1 VGTSVPIFIMTPE
14 NFCYW
19 LQGYIE
25 LENPGKISAE
35 KTQVIKDHLN
45 LVFKKETPV
54 RNRIF
59 DGCLKKV
66 NHEVYS
72 EVPNLQQQ
80 FIGDGIVKDYF
91 PMAFY
96 NGHPASC

>member
-1 VGTSVPIFIMTPE
+1 MTPE

-45 LVFKKETPV
+45 LVFKKETP
-54 RNRIF
+54 NRVF
-59 DGCLKKV
+59 GGGFKQVDNKFYESYDK
-66 NHEVYS
+66 
-72 EVPNLQQQ
+72 VPNLQKGG
-80 FIGDGIVKDYF
+80 IDVYSGDGKLKDY
-91 PMAFY
+91 PNLAFY